1 MNPWIQLKKA
11 AALFLIT
18 LLGVCLGPPQKSEA
32 VTPAPDGGY
41 PGGNTAEGQ
50 AALLS
55 RTTGAF
61 NTAVGFLS
69 LRSDTTGQLNTAIG
83 AGALLANN
91 GASNT
96 ATGAAALLSNT
107 TGGGNTATGLEAL
120 FGNTTGH
127 SNTVVGLEALFSNTT
142 GSDNTAI
149 GVGALQSS
157 NGDFNTAGGYN
168 ALLSNTTGANNTAF
182 GSMALISDST
192 GTNNTA
198 IGSSALANN
207 TTGSFNIALGDFAGS
222 NLTTGDENIDIGN
235 VGVAGDANTIRIGDD
250 AHQGSVFLA
259 AVYGMPIS
267 GLAVAIDSSD
277 HVGTVSSS
285 RRFKDEIKPM
295 DKVSEAILALKP
307 VTFRYK
313 KEIDPAGIPQFGLV
327 AEEVEK
333 VNPALVARD
342 REGKPYTVR
351 YEAVN
356 AMLLNEFLKE
366 HKAFVEEQRKVEEL
380 EATVAQQH
388 KDFEA
393 ALADLKGQIQKVSA
407 QLEVSK
413 AAPQTVLNN
422 H

>member
-127 SNTVVGLEALFSNTT
+127 S
-142 GSDNTAI
+142 
-149 GVGALQSS
+149 
-157 NGDFNTAGGYN
+157 NTAGGYN